1 MNYYWWRATDLS
13 SGNVYAENE
22 ISAYKTVDKAFGV
35 TTCRVELVEENVK
48 ENRFTGEKYHD

>member
-1 MNYYWWRATDLS
+1 MNYYYWKSTNGN

-35 TTCRVELVEENVK
+35 TTYKVELVEENVK
-48 ENRFTGEKYHD
+48 VNHFTGEKYHD